1 MYLDSQGQVQSSSHP
16 YQGTA
21 SRDMQSPLSSYPI
34 PPPREYDVG
43 PPSPPVHRS
52 HPSAYS
58 QFPPTDSS
66 DTPTQASIVD
76 FSRTVPPR
84 QVQDG
89 GNRARELGYST
100 STRTASTTT
109 PGIDNMGESAAGGGI
124 AGIAMGVANTNE
136 RESGVEALRS
146 MDGNPHGNL
155 GIPPE
160 RAYNT
165 IGSDTPYVPSTP
177 SAFRGLHRQDPYASP
192 APSATN
198 PFDDEN
204 RQISANPS
212 PAQLTP
218 RGYESHSSIPM
229 QEYATLEETNGGL
242 SSYSDNPYNR
252 FSTAWDPRVDQGDIN
267 PNDIEDDGDDG
278 IRPPPSRRRSV
289 LGLKAQPDPAVSSG
303 DGAGGM
309 AQGAARGGVLGAL
322 GSFVGRKN
330 AVGEGGRDPSGQ
342 YGPVAA
348 SAFDDGGIEK
358 SEWLKRQT
366 SGRSKLRWIVG
377 VILVVL
383 LVGGIVGGV
392 IGGIRSAKKNKS
404 DNPAASSGQSAS
416 DDDGKGDL
424 DKNSDEIKKLMGNP
438 DLHKVFPGMDY
449 APFNAQY
456 PACLTNPPSQNNVT
470 RDMAVLSQLTNAVR
484 LYGTDCN
491 QTEMVL
497 HAIDKLELTDMK
509 VWLGVWLA
517 TNTTTNDRGMKAMYD
532 ILDNHGVDPF
542 LGVIIGNEV
551 LFRGDLT
558 DVGLGQILADVKQ
571 NFTSLKINL
580 PVATSDLGDNWKGP
594 LAAEVDIVMSNVH
607 PFFAGQEVDVAAA
620 WTWSFWTDH
629 DVILTKG
636 SSKKNIVSEVG
647 WPSAGGRDCGAVNC
661 TDAITSSSV
670 AGIDEMNQFMGDWI
684 CQSLANG
691 TEYFWYVMFYSR
703 CPTVTL
709 MVVSSDT
716 ADLSGILGLKLLMS
730 HGKYN
735 STPRAANGRTSGVSW
750 ILTGS

>member
-1 MYLDSQGQVQSSSHP
+1 MAGPSDHTYSFGNITKDDTFMNSHPQGQVQSGYHSHLHQSS
-16 YQGTA
+16 TA
-21 SRDMQSPLSSYPI
+21 SRDMQSPFPSYPI
-34 PPPREYDVG
+34 PPPREYDIS

-52 HPSAYS
+52 HPSLY
-58 QFPPTDSS
+58 PTIPQSTDLS
-66 DTPTQASIVD
+66 DTPIQASSVEY
-76 FSRTVPPR
+76 SRAVPSR
-84 QVQDG
+84 HVQDG
-89 GNRARELGYST
+89 GNRTRDLGYST

-109 PGIDNMGESAAGGGI
+109 PDIDNMGESAAGGGI

-146 MDGNPHGNL
+146 LDENPQNHL
-155 GIPPE
+155 GLPPE

-218 RGYESHSSIPM
+218 RGYQSQTSIPM
-229 QEYATLEETNGGL
+229 QEYPSLEDVNGGH

-252 FSTAWDPRVDQGDIN
+252 FSTAWDPRVGHGEID

-278 IRPPPSRRRSV
+278 MMPPPSRRRSA
-289 LGLKAQPDPAVSSG
+289 LGLKAQPDPTLSAG
-303 DGAGGM
+303 DSAGGT

-322 GSFVGRKN
+322 GGLVGRKN

-342 YGPVAA
+342 YGPVPAT
-348 SAFDDGGIEK
+348 AFDDGGIEK
-358 SEWLKRQT
+358 SDWLKRQT

-377 VILVVL
+377 IVLVILII
-383 LVGGIVGGV
+383 GGIVGGA
-392 IGGIRSAKKNKS
+392 IGGIRSAKNNKS
-404 DNPAASSGQSAS
+404 DDTLEGSSGESAS
-416 DDDGKGDL
+416 EDDGNGDL
-424 DKNSDEIKKLMGNP
+424 DKNSEEIKKLMGNP
-438 DLHKVFPGMDY
+438 DLRKVFPGMDY
-449 APFNAQY
+449 TPFNAQY
-456 PACLTNPPSQNNVT
+456 PACLSNPPSQNNVT

-497 HAIDKLELTDMK
+497 HAIDKLALTDMK
-509 VWLGVWLA
+509 VWLGIWLA
-517 TNTTTNDRGMKAMYD
+517 SNTTTNDRGMKAMYD
-532 ILDNHGVDPF
+532 ILNKYGADPF

-551 LFRGDLT
+551 LYREDLT
-558 DVGLGQILADVKQ
+558 EVELGKVLADVKQ

-580 PVATSDLGDNWKGP
+580 PVATSDLGDNWKPP
-594 LAAEVDIVMSNVH
+594 LVEAVDIVMSNVH

-620 WTWSFWTDH
+620 WTWNFWTQH
-629 DVILTKG
+629 DISLTTG

-647 WPSAGGRDCGAVNC
+647 WPSAGGRHCGAVNC
-661 TDAITSSSV
+661 TDAIKSSAV
-670 AGIDEMNQFMGDWI
+670 AGIDEMNQFMGDWV
-684 CQSLANG
+684 CQSLTNG
-691 TEYFWYVMFYSR
+691 TEYFWYVMLYLLELSR
-703 CPTVTL
+703 GVEL
-709 MVVSSDT
+709 
-716 ADLSGILGLKLLMS
+716 ILQR
-730 HGKYN
+730 HC
-735 STPRAANGRTSGVSW
+735 
-750 ILTGS
+750 

>member
-1 MYLDSQGQVQSSSHP
+1 MAGTSDHTYSFGNNDDMLLNSQGQVQSSYNSHLH
-16 YQGTA
+16 QSTA
-21 SRDMQSPLSSYPI
+21 SRDMHSPFSSYPI
-34 PPPREYDVG
+34 PPPREYDVS

-52 HPSAYS
+52 HPSAYPQIPQS
-58 QFPPTDSS
+58 TDSS
-66 DTPTQASIVD
+66 DTPTQASIFQ
-76 FSRTVPPR
+76 FSQPVPPR

-146 MDGNPHGNL
+146 LDGNPQDNL
-155 GIPPE
+155 SLPPE

-177 SAFRGLHRQDPYASP
+177 SGFRGLHRQDPYASP

-218 RGYESHSSIPM
+218 RGYQSHSSIPM
-229 QEYATLEETNGGL
+229 QEYPSLEDVNGGH

-252 FSTAWDPRVDQGDIN
+252 FSTAWDPRVGHGEIN

-278 IRPPPSRRRSV
+278 IIPPPSRRRSA
-289 LGLKAQPDPAVSSG
+289 LGLKAQPGPTLAAG
-303 DGAGGM
+303 DGAGGA
-309 AQGAARGGVLGAL
+309 AQTAARGGVLGAL
-322 GSFVGRKN
+322 GGFVGRKN

-342 YGPVAA
+342 YGPVPA

-358 SEWLKRQT
+358 SDWLKRQT
-366 SGRSKLRWIVG
+366 SGRSRLRWIVG
-377 VILVVL
+377 VILVML
-383 LVGGIVGGV
+383 IIGGIVGGV
-392 IGGIRSAKKNKS
+392 IGGIRSAKNNKS
-404 DNPAASSGQSAS
+404 DDAPAASSGESAH
-416 DDDGKGDL
+416 DDDGNGDL

-438 DLHKVFPGMDY
+438 GLHKVFPGMAY
-449 APFNAQY
+449 TPFNAQY
-456 PACLTNPPSQNNVT
+456 PACLSNPPSQNNVT

-517 TNTTTNDRGMKAMYD
+517 KNTTTNDRGMKAMYD
-532 ILDNHGVDPF
+532 ILDKYGANPF

-551 LFRGDLT
+551 LFRQDLT
-558 DVGLGQILADVKQ
+558 EVELGKVLTDVKQ
-571 NFTSLKINL
+571 NFTSLKIDL
-580 PVATSDLGDNWKGP
+580 PVATSDLGDNWKAP

-620 WTWSFWTDH
+620 WTWNFWTEN
-629 DVILTKG
+629 DVVLTKG
-636 SSKKNIVSEVG
+636 SSKRNIVSEVG
-647 WPSAGGRDCGAVNC
+647 WPSAGGKDCGAVNC
-661 TDAITSSSV
+661 TDAIKSFSL
-670 AGIDEMNQFMGDWI
+670 AGIDEMNHFMGDWV

-691 TEYFWYVMFYSR
+691 TEYFWYVMV
-703 CPTVTL
+703 PEL
-709 MVVSSDT
+709 
-716 ADLSGILGLKLLMS
+716 
-730 HGKYN
+730 
-735 STPRAANGRTSGVSW
+735 PRPPS
-750 ILTGS
+750 